1 MIRPIPRAECEASF
15 PINRDIRSTAHLAT
29 QHVYGE
35 LYDRLVE
42 KDADADTR
50 DAKAVKKIAVG
61 YMKLLFPHW
70 MRREQVDLSEFEQ
83 YCLRPA
89 VRRRGIIKE
98 QCHRIDPE
106 FKPAMPNF
114 RTKA

>member
-1 MIRPIPRAECEASF
+1 MPNLVVS
-15 PINRDIRSTAHLAT
+15 HL
-29 QHVYGE
+29 VGPGRRKVDPYS
-35 LYDRLVE
+35 VSP
-42 KDADADTR
+42 
-50 DAKAVKKIAVG
+50 VG

-70 MRREQVDLSEFEQ
+70 TRREQVDLGEFEQ